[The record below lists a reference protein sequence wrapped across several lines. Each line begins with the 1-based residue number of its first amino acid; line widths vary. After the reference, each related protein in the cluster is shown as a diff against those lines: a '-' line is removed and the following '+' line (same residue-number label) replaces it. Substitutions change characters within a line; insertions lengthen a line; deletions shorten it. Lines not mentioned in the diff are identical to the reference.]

1 MALRVLLAD
10 DQLATRHILRFNLEQ
25 AGFEVVEATDGV
37 DAWNVLAKEQI
48 HLLVTDENMPRLAG
62 SELCA
67 KIRQAPWL
75 ADLPVIMITAKVPT
89 PGDDLLLKLGVAHC
103 FTKPFSPRDL
113 VAKICET
120 LYANSVRSGT

>member
-1 MALRVLLAD
+1 
-10 DQLATRHILRFNLEQ
+10 TRHILRFNLEQ

-37 DAWNVLAKEQI
+37 DAWNIMAKEQI
-48 HLLVTDENMPRLAG
+48 HLLVTDENMPRLSG

-67 KIRQAPWL
+67 KIRQVPGL

-89 PGDDLLLKLGVAHC
+89 GDDLLHKLGVAHC

-113 VAKICET
+113 VAKICESV
-120 LYANSVRSGT
+120 NEKSVRAGT